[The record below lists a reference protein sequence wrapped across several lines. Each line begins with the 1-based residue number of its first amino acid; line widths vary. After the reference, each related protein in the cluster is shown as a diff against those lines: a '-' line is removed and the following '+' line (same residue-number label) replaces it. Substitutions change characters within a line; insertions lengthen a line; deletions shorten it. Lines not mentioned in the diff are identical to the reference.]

1 MLTAAVK
8 RANDDTRSTRVVP
21 PIFQRCGSTS
31 SVFFVA
37 DDTDLAARNRLEVR
51 DPKIMRALAH
61 PARLAII
68 DHLVTGKS
76 ATATELADVCGL
88 SPSATS
94 YHLRELA
101 KHGLI
106 SEAPSRGD
114 GRERVWQVPYTG
126 IELDSGPAVWD
137 TYEAEA
143 ALLDAV
149 LLREQVR
156 VRSWLERSRSEPKE
170 WYDAAAVTDGTIVV
184 TAAELKE
191 FNDTVAKLI
200 SKYRRSTR
208 PQPPEGA
215 RRVSVVFQA
224 FPVD

>member
-1 MLTAAVK
+1 
-8 RANDDTRSTRVVP
+8 
-21 PIFQRCGSTS
+21 
-31 SVFFVA
+31 
-37 DDTDLAARNRLEVR
+37 
-51 DPKIMRALAH
+51 MRALAH

-68 DHLVTGKS
+68 DHLVTGKV
-76 ATATELADVCGL
+76 ATATELAEVCGL

-101 KHGLI
+101 KHGVI

-114 GRERVWQVPYTG
+114 GRERLWQVPYSG
-126 IELDSGPAVWD
+126 IELDSGPQAVWD

-143 ALLDAV
+143 ALMDAV

-156 VRSWLERSRSEPKE
+156 VRNWMERSRSEPQE
-170 WYDAAAVTDGTIVV
+170 WYDAASVMDGTIFV

-191 FNDTVAKLI
+191 FNDAINALI
-200 SKYRRSTR
+200 AKYRHSAR
-208 PQPPEGA
+208 PNPPEGS
-215 RRVSVVFQA
+215 RRVSVVLQA